1 MDQKDRHN
9 ERGSV
14 TTEFVFVTP
23 LLVIAML
30 FLMGLGYTMMTK
42 QNAIVGARAAIYYR
56 APRTQMPPPD
66 TVTAIIKEAVSPGRE
81 EWMLEFREGAMDD
94 PESGRGGM
102 LQGAVNWVYYGFN
115 KDIRY
120 TSYGTASLGFLP
132 RIMDL
137 GRAKG
142 AYSLPRGTWTCAQT
156 GGGSY
161 SSIALRGIGV
171 PPPLNQAL
179 GTSCCETYSASY
191 R

>member
-1 MDQKDRHN
+1 MDQKNRHN

-14 TTEFVFVTP
+14 TTEFVVVTP

-30 FLMGLGYTMMTK
+30 FLMGLGYTLMTK
-42 QNAIVGARAAIYYR
+42 QNAIVGARAAVYYR
-56 APRTQMPPPD
+56 MPRTQMPPPD

-81 EWMLEFREGAMDD
+81 EWVLEFREGAMDN
-94 PESGRGGM
+94 PGRTGTFE
-102 LQGAVNWVYYGFN
+102 GAVSWIYQGFN

-161 SSIALRGIGV
+161 SAIALRAVGV
-171 PPPLNQAL
+171 PSPLNQAL

>member
-1 MDQKDRHN
+1 MDQRNRDN

-23 LLVIAML
+23 LLVVAML

-42 QNAIVGARAAIYYR
+42 QNAVVGARAAVYYR
-56 APRTQMPPPD
+56 VPRDQMPPPD
-66 TVTAIIKEAVSPGRE
+66 TVTAIIKNAVSPGRE
-81 EWMLEFREGAMDD
+81 EWTLEVQEGAMDD
-94 PESGRGGM
+94 PQTGRM
-102 LQGAVNWVYYGFN
+102 SFVQSAVNWIYQGFN
-115 KDIRY
+115 KDVRY
-120 TSYGTASLGFLP
+120 TSSGTASLGFLP
-132 RIMDL
+132 RIMNL

-161 SSIALRGIGV
+161 SSIALRSIGV
-171 PPPLNQAL
+171 PSPMNQVL
-179 GTSCCETYSASY
+179 GLSCCETYDASY